1 MAILPAVSSSAMHG
15 AVVPIAYFSISGSS
29 TSDVGFTNIPQGY
42 QDLMLVIFGR
52 TTATGSTYGT
62 LNICYN
68 NTYSSSSTMSG
79 TRLLGDGGS
88 ATSSRFTAYGA
99 ADAGYIPSST
109 ATSGVFSSTE
119 LHILNY
125 ANTSTFKTIL
135 SRSACDLNG
144 SGVTSLIASLWPFT
158 AAINSIQIFSSGNYA
173 TGSTFALYGIRT
185 IGQ

>member
-1 MAILPAVSSSAMHG
+1 MAILPAVSSAMHG
-15 AVVPIAYFSISGSS
+15 AVVPIAYQSGFSGSS
-29 TSDVGFTNIPQGY
+29 SEVIFNNIPANY

-52 TTATGSTYGT
+52 NTATGSTYGT
-62 LNICYN
+62 LNISYN
-68 NTYSSSSTMSG
+68 NTFVSSSTMSG

-125 ANTSTFKTIL
+125 ANTSTFKTIF

-144 SGVTSLIASLWPFT
+144 SGLTSLIASLWPFT
-158 AAINSIQIFSSGNYA
+158 AAINSIQIFSSNYA
-173 TGSTFALYGIRT
+173 AGSTFALYGIRT
-185 IGQ
+185 VGQ